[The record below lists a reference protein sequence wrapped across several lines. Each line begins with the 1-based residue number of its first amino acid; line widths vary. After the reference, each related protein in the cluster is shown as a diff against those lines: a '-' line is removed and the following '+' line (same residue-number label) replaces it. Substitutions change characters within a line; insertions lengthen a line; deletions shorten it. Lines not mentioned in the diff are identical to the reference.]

1 MQTKGSSRGLA
12 ASPWPA
18 VAAAVVLGGA
28 SPVLS
33 KYLLR
38 GLTLESL
45 LVWRYALSLIVLL
58 PLVKWSSAPT
68 AASTSS
74 EDRARGP
81 SPVTYLALACVA
93 ILGSGVGAVLF
104 TSSLQYAPAAVSN
117 ALSKTGPLFVA
128 FLAHLLLNE
137 SVSPGTVGLLVAMLL
152 AAGLLGAGEATH
164 PLTAAPI
171 PLLGAGLAAAAG
183 LSRAVAEVA
192 AKSSLAVWP
201 AANVAAARFLGGA
214 ALAAALGLFR
224 PGTLSDTPASA
235 HEWLALLT
243 LAWLCT
249 ALPVA
254 LYYWGVA
261 RLPVHI
267 ATGVRTSG
275 AVVTA
280 VISWAAL
287 GEGLNVLHLLGI
299 AALLLAAYAMASLPL
314 QARAPVRRRRG
325 PVRAMLQLVTVVVAG
340 SVLLTGLLQA
350 WQLQAL
356 MQRQVQATL
365 GRTAAIVGEVVGL
378 GDNMPH
384 AALRSFVQRVVSEQI
399 STPGYTAEFVYIVV
413 ADAAGAPLAW
423 AFREGDAWGATPA
436 REKAR
441 ALARQGPAA
450 LGRLDLLPA
459 HVAVSCDGRPV
470 GDLYIGYRAS
480 IAWWPLLAVLA
491 RTGAL
496 AAVLALVAA
505 AAVSGIVRSA
515 LGPLAAVAAHLREQA
530 ESAASGGQDAPASS
544 AGLAAEVVGDWLRSG
559 VVVLPYDERPRI
571 VACARAPDDP
581 ADWLA
586 TAVANLAESEGRIVG
601 AARGWLAVAWGAE
614 ELEVD
619 DPTWAYLWSLALP
632 AGPRVLT
639 LVEGDWAGL
648 LDDLAKAE
656 AYLGVPGATP
666 EGNVILATPAYA
678 DLAGEHIEMRRAAE
692 DLYEVRQE
700 LAQ

>member
-1 MQTKGSSRGLA
+1 MWTKGSSRALA

-18 VAAAVVLGGA
+18 VAVAVVLGGG

-38 GLTLESL
+38 SLTLESL
-45 LVWRYALSLIVLL
+45 LVWRYTLSLLVLL
-58 PLVKWSSAPT
+58 PLVRWRPAGASA
-68 AASTSS
+68 AA
-74 EDRARGP
+74 EGRARAP
-81 SPVTYLALACVA
+81 SPVAYLALACVA

-137 SVSPGTVGLLVAMLL
+137 SVSLGTVGLLVAMLL
-152 AAGLLGAGEATH
+152 AAGLLGAGEATQ
-164 PLTAAPI
+164 PLTPAPI

-192 AKSSLAVWP
+192 AKSSLSVWP
-201 AANVAAARFLGGA
+201 AVNVAAARFLGGA
-214 ALAAALGLFR
+214 ALAAAMGLFR
-224 PGTLSDTPASA
+224 PGTLGDTPASP
-235 HEWLALLT
+235 HEWLVLLT
-243 LAWLCT
+243 LAWVCT
-249 ALPVA
+249 ALPIA
-254 LYYWGVA
+254 LYYWGMA
-261 RLPVHI
+261 RLPVHM

-280 VISWAAL
+280 LLSWAAL
-287 GEGLNVLHLLGI
+287 GEGLNLLHLLGI
-299 AALLLAAYAMASLPL
+299 AALLLAAYAMASLTP
-314 QARAPVRRRRG
+314 QARATVRRRRG
-325 PVRAMLQLVTVVVAG
+325 PIRAMLELVTAVVAG
-340 SVLLTGLLQA
+340 SVLLAGLLQA

-356 MQRQVQATL
+356 MQRQVHATL

-378 GDNMPH
+378 GDSIPQ
-384 AALRSFVQRVVSEQI
+384 AALHSFVQRVVSEQI
-399 STPGYTAEFVYIVV
+399 STPGYAAEFAYIVV
-413 ADAAGAPLAW
+413 ADAAGTPVAW
-423 AFREGDAWGATPA
+423 AFREGDAWDATPA

-441 ALARQGPAA
+441 ALVRQGPAA

-459 HVAVSCDGRPV
+459 HVAVSSDGRSV

-496 AAVLALVAA
+496 AAVLALVTA

-530 ESAASGGQDAPASS
+530 EGAVARAHEAPASS
-544 AGLAAEVVGDWLRSG
+544 AGPAAGVISDWLRSG

-586 TAVANLAESEGRIVG
+586 TAAANLAESEGRIVG
-601 AARGWLAVAWGAE
+601 AARGWLVVAWGAE
-614 ELEVD
+614 EIEVD
-619 DPTWAYLWSLALP
+619 DPTWAYLWAVALP
-632 AGPRVLT
+632 AGPRVLM
-639 LVEGDWAGL
+639 LVEGNWAGL

-656 AYLGVPGATP
+656 AYLEAPGAAP
-666 EGNVILATPAYA
+666 EASVILATPAYA
-678 DLAGEHIEMRRAAE
+678 DLAGEHIEMRRIGE